1 MKFYDH
7 VNHITATG
15 RRATCYEMIFSVHLP
30 DDMHFIVSISKGDVY
45 KVYYNP
51 DRRIVV
57 AQHPKATH
65 VDVMAIVLEAV
76 ILLLTGEQAYLEED
90 E

>member
-15 RRATCYEMIFSVHLP
+15 RQATRYETIFSVCLP
-30 DDMHFIVSISKGDVY
+30 DDMCFTASISKDDVY
-45 KVYYNP
+45 RIYYNP
-51 DRRIVV
+51 SRRMIV
-57 AQHPKATH
+57 ARHPKATC
-65 VDVMAIVLEAV
+65 VDVVATVLEAA
-76 ILLLTGEQAYLEED
+76 ILLLTGVHAYLEED

>member
-15 RRATCYEMIFSVHLP
+15 RQAARHEMIFSVRLP
-30 DDMHFIVSISKGDVY
+30 DDMHFTASISKDNVY
-45 KVYYNP
+45 RIYYDP
-51 DRRIVV
+51 SRRMVV
-57 AQHPKATH
+57 ARHPKATH
-65 VDVMAIVLEAV
+65 VDVVATVLEAI
-76 ILLLTGEQAYLEED
+76 ILLLTGEHAYLEED

>member
-15 RRATCYEMIFSVHLP
+15 RQATRYETIFSVHLP
-30 DDMHFIVSISKGDVY
+30 DDMHFTASISKDDVY
-45 KVYYNP
+45 RIYYNSS
-51 DRRIVV
+51 RRMIV
-57 AQHPKATH
+57 ARHPKATH
-65 VDVMAIVLEAV
+65 VDVMATVLETA
-76 ILLLTGEQAYLEED
+76 ILFLTGEHVYFEED

>member
-15 RRATCYEMIFSVHLP
+15 RQATRYEMIFSVHLP
-30 DDMHFIVSISKGDVY
+30 DDMHFIVSISKNDVY
-45 KVYYNP
+45 RICYNP
-51 DRRIVV
+51 SGRMIV
-57 AQHPKATH
+57 AHHPKADH
-65 VDVMAIVLEAV
+65 IDVMATILETV
-76 ILLLTGEQAYLEED
+76 ILFLTGEHAYLEED

>member
-15 RRATCYEMIFSVHLP
+15 RQATRYETIFSVCLP
-30 DDMHFIVSISKGDVY
+30 DDMHFTASISKDDVY
-45 KVYYNP
+45 RIYYNP
-51 DRRIVV
+51 NRRMIV
-57 AQHPKATH
+57 ARHPKATH

-76 ILLLTGEQAYLEED
+76 ILLLTGEHAYLEED

>member
-15 RRATCYEMIFSVHLP
+15 RQATCYEMIFSVHLP
-30 DDMHFIVSISKGDVY
+30 DDMNFTVSISKDDVY
-45 KVYYNP
+45 RIYYNP
-51 DRRIVV
+51 GTRMTV

-65 VDVMAIVLEAV
+65 VDVMATVLEAV
-76 ILLLTGEQAYLEED
+76 ILLLTGEHAYLEED

>member
-15 RRATCYEMIFSVHLP
+15 RQAARYEMIFSVHLL
-30 DDMHFIVSISKGDVY
+30 DDMHFTASISKDNVY
-45 KVYYNP
+45 RIYYDP
-51 DRRIVV
+51 SRRMVV
-57 AQHPKATH
+57 ARHPKATH
-65 VDVMAIVLEAV
+65 VDVVATVLEAI
-76 ILLLTGEQAYLEED
+76 ILLLTGDHAYLEED

>member
-15 RRATCYEMIFSVHLP
+15 RQATCYETIFSIHLP
-30 DDMHFIVSISKGDVY
+30 DDMHFTASISKDDVY
-45 KVYYNP
+45 RIYYNP
-51 DRRIVV
+51 SRRMIV
-57 AQHPKATH
+57 ARHPKATH
-65 VDVMAIVLEAV
+65 VDVMATVLEAV
-76 ILLLTGEQAYLEED
+76 ILLLTGEHAYLEED

>member
-15 RRATCYEMIFSVHLP
+15 RQATRYEMLFNVHLP
-30 DDMHFIVSISKGDVY
+30 DDMHFTASISKDDVY
-45 KVYYNP
+45 RIFYNSD
-51 DRRIVV
+51 DRTVV
-57 AQHPKATH
+57 AHHPKADH
-65 VDVMAIVLEAV
+65 IYVMATILETA
-76 ILLLTGEQAYLEED
+76 ILFLTGEHAYLEED

>member
-15 RRATCYEMIFSVHLP
+15 RQATCYEMIFSIHLP
-30 DDMHFIVSISKGDVY
+30 DDTHFIASISKDDVY
-45 KVYYNP
+45 RIYYNP
-51 DRRIVV
+51 SMRMIV
-57 AQHPKATH
+57 ARHPKATH
-65 VDVMAIVLEAV
+65 IDVVATVLEAV
-76 ILLLTGEQAYLEED
+76 ILLLTGEHAYLEED